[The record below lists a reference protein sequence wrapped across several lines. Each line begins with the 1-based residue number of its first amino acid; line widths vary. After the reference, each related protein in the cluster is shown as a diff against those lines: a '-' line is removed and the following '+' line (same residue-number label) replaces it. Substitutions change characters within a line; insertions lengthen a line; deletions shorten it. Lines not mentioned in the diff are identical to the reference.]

1 MYVAPLAPVPA
12 VSARASRALA
22 ALVLLALVAIAAVCM
37 RPAAAQQA
45 VPTLSARVT
54 DLTGT
59 LDPGQRQQ
67 LEQELAAIES
77 RKGAQVGVLIVP
89 TTQPETIEQYG
100 IRVAEAWKLGRSRV
114 DGRKVDDGL
123 LILVAKNDRRVRLEV
138 GYGLEGVIPDA
149 IARRIIAETLTPRF
163 RQQDFFGGLTSAVGE
178 IGRLIDGEALPEPW
192 RQGQARSAQGELD
205 LGWFGGIVF
214 GLIAGFIAAAII
226 GRLFGSMVGAG
237 ASGFLAMSGGAPIVI
252 ALAIGLVAFFVLLVL
267 TSVSHG
273 MRRVGRHTYRTGPV
287 ILPGGWGG
295 GGGGGWGGGSGGG
308 WSGGG
313 GGFGGGGASGD
324 W

>member
-1 MYVAPLAPVPA
+1 MRTGPATGAGALLAIVAAML
-12 VSARASRALA
+12 ALA
-22 ALVLLALVAIAAVCM
+22 VALLAM
-37 RPAAAQQA
+37 PAAAQQP
-45 VPTLSARVT
+45 VPALSERIT
-54 DLTGT
+54 DLTST
-59 LDPGQRQQ
+59 LDPGQRQK
-67 LEQELAAIES
+67 LEQELAAIET
-77 RKGAQVGVLIVP
+77 RKGAQVGVLIVS

-100 IRVAEAWKLGRSRV
+100 IRVAEAWKLGRGKV
-114 DGRKVDDGL
+114 EGRKVDDGL

-149 IARRIIAETLTPRF
+149 IARRIIAETITPHF
-163 RQQDFFGGLTSAVGE
+163 RQQDFYGGLTSAVAE

-192 RQGQARSAQGELD
+192 RQGQARSTQGELD
-205 LGWFGGIVF
+205 IGWFGGVVF

-237 ASGFLAMSGGAPIVI
+237 ASGFLAMTGGAPMVI

-295 GGGGGWGGGSGGG
+295 GGGGWGGGGSGG